1 MGISGVTELHRCNPG
16 RPRRVAWCVCTDDD
30 DTAAEAS
37 IGDVARWGDSIDAQV
52 RAVLGR
58 VLAQRRSAEAAL
70 GYVEALAPG
79 VKANCW
85 DLAEAAGHQN
95 PHRMQ
100 ALLRAYAFSGGRD
113 PGGG

>member
-37 IGDVARWGDSIDAQV
+37 IGDVARWADSIDAQV

-58 VLAQRRSAEAAL
+58 VLAQRRSAGTAFA
-70 GYVEALAPG
+70 YVAGLAPG
-79 VKANCW
+79 VRANCW
-85 DLAEAAGHQN
+85 ALAEAAGLEGWG
-95 PHRMQ
+95 RMQ
-100 ALLRAYAFSGGRD
+100 ALLRAYA
-113 PGGG
+113 